1 MTPNKKKDSNENP
14 VDQKIDQ
21 EVEDIESS
29 YDNESTI
36 KTDDETESENLDLQ
50 KKIHFLDEK
59 VLRAQAEVDNV
70 RKTSQK
76 EILKAKIY
84 SAESITKDLLSP
96 IDNLQRSL
104 EHSNDGIPQ
113 SLIEL
118 VLKEISQALTKNNI
132 EEIYPLG
139 EKFDPNFHEALS
151 VKQDQQKDPEIVLEV
166 IQKGYKIQD
175 RVIRPALVIVNKI

>member
-1 MTPNKKKDSNENP
+1 MTPKKNKDSKEKP
-14 VDQKIDQ
+14 IDLKSDQ
-21 EVEDIESS
+21 EVEDVENSCDDESI
-29 YDNESTI
+29 I

-50 KKIHFLDEK
+50 KKIQSLDEK

-104 EHSNDGIPQ
+104 EHSNEGIPQ

-118 VLKEISQALTKNNI
+118 VLKEISQAFTKNNI
-132 EEIYPLG
+132 EEIYPLD

-151 VKQDQQKDPEIVLEV
+151 VKEDQQKDPEVVLEV